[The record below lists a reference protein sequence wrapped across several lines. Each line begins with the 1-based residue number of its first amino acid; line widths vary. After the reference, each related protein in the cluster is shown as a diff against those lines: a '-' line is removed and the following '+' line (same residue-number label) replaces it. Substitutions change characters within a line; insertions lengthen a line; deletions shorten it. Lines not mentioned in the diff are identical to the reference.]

1 MGSSS
6 SSSSKDASLFSREL
20 KRKMLRVA
28 LGTAVTVAPMVIF
41 FHDNI
46 GFIAKVEGASMQ
58 PALNPEGQRTSDY
71 VFLNKWKAKNHHYI
85 RGEVVSLIRYN
96 VYHVIIDIITFTIL

>member
-1 MGSSS
+1 
-6 SSSSKDASLFSREL
+6 
-20 KRKMLRVA
+20 MLRVA

-85 RGEVVSLIRYN
+85 RGEVVSLINYLLLIQTLVSFLRFWN
-96 VYHVIIDIITFTIL
+96 FPGT